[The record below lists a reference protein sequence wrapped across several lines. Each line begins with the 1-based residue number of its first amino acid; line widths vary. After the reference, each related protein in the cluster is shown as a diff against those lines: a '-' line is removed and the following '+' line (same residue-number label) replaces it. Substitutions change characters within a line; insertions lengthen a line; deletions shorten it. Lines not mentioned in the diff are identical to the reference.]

1 MVLNGGFGTSGV
13 TVPGTTELVG
23 FARQEIVYDIIRDLP
38 IPVAAR
44 LRRGSLASRL
54 LGLRVRIPPAA
65 WMSVSCECCV
75 LSVKGLCDG
84 PITRPEESYRVW
96 CV

>member
-1 MVLNGGFGTSGV
+1 MLNGGFGTSGV

-44 LRRGSLASRL
+44 SKAWFVGLSLAGIAGSNPAGGMDVCL
-54 LGLRVRIPPAA
+54 L
-65 WMSVSCECCV
+65 
-75 LSVKGLCDG
+75 
-84 PITRPEESYRVW
+84 
-96 CV
+96 